1 MILIGVYMKK
11 LTVILLVLVIVLVSA
26 VSCAKKQE
34 GTPAAAA
41 PAAEATQSQTTTA
54 QTEGIGTAEEKPAE
68 PAAPAAEDAVQP
80 EATPEEVPAEAE
92 SVPAEEPAAE
102 TAEYVETTR
111 EPAEGETVPET
122 LSDKFSYAFG
132 IVCLMNYGPENAQAY
147 FDTYKA
153 LRYSELNGDFG
164 AVGIADG
171 IKGEY
176 LFTIEDLNTVL
187 AEYDAYWAA
196 KLAADNLA
204 AAESFLAENAKKEGV
219 KTTESGLQ
227 YLVVKEGTGER
238 PTMAD
243 SVELNYELTLLNGEV
258 LDSSYDRG
266 QRATFPMSG
275 VIAGFAEGVTLM
287 PLGSHYIF
295 YIHPKLG
302 YGEGDLNGSGG
313 NQLLM
318 FEVET
323 YSIVK

>member
-1 MILIGVYMKK
+1 MKK
-11 LTVILLVLVIVLVSA
+11 LTAIILVLAIVLVSA
-26 VSCAKKQE
+26 VSCSKKQE
-34 GTPAAAA
+34 PA
-41 PAAEATQSQTTTA
+41 PAATTTATAPAAPATQSQTTTE
-54 QTEGIGTAEEKPAE
+54 QTAGIGTAEEKPAE
-68 PAAPAAEDAVQP
+68 PAPAAEQP
-80 EATPEEVPAEAE
+80 AAKTEDPAA
-92 SVPAEEPAAE
+92 APAAE
-102 TAEYVETTR
+102 TAPAT
-111 EPAEGETVPET
+111 EPEAQPEAASADMPAVRVPGADEKVPQTLAE
-122 LSDKFSYAFG
+122 KFSYVFG
-132 IVCLMNYGPENAQAY
+132 VFCCVNYGDENAQAY
-147 FDTYKA
+147 FDMYKA
-153 LRYSELNGDFG
+153 LRYSEMDTEFG
-164 AVGIADG
+164 KLGIADT
-171 IKGEY
+171 INDSFLY
-176 LFTIEDLNTVL
+176 TIEDMNAILN
-187 AEYDAYWAA
+187 EYDDYWAA

-227 YLVVKEGTGER
+227 YLVLREGTGER

-243 SVELNYELTLLNGEV
+243 SVELNYELTLLSGEV

-275 VIAGFAEGVTLM
+275 VIPGFAEGVTLM

>member
-1 MILIGVYMKK
+1 MKK
-11 LTVILLVLVIVLVSA
+11 LTAIILVLAIVLVSA
-26 VSCAKKQE
+26 VSCSKKQE
-34 GTPAAAA
+34 PAPAATAPAA
-41 PAAEATQSQTTTA
+41 PATQTQTTTA
-54 QTEGIGTAEEKPAE
+54 QTEGLGTVEEKPAE
-68 PAAPAAEDAVQP
+68 PAPAAEQAPAKTEEPAVASAAETAPAAEPEAQP
-80 EATPEEVPAEAE
+80 EAA
-92 SVPAEEPAAE
+92 PAAMPAVRVPGADE
-102 TAEYVETTR
+102 KVPQTLAE
-111 EPAEGETVPET
+111 
-122 LSDKFSYAFG
+122 KFSYVFG
-132 IVCLMNYGPENAQAY
+132 VFCCVNYGDENAQNY
-147 FDTYKA
+147 FDMYKA
-153 LRYSELNGDFG
+153 LRYSEMDTEFG
-164 AVGIADG
+164 KLGIADT
-171 IKGEY
+171 INDSFLY
-176 LFTIEDLNTVL
+176 TIEDMNAILI
-187 AEYDAYWAA
+187 EYDDYWAA

>member
-1 MILIGVYMKK
+1 
-11 LTVILLVLVIVLVSA
+11 A
-26 VSCAKKQE
+26 
-34 GTPAAAA
+34 PAAEQAPAKTEEPAVAPAAEPEAQPEAA
-41 PAAEATQSQTTTA
+41 PAAMPAVRVPGADEKVPQTL
-54 QTEGIGTAEEKPAE
+54 AE
-68 PAAPAAEDAVQP
+68 
-80 EATPEEVPAEAE
+80 
-92 SVPAEEPAAE
+92 
-102 TAEYVETTR
+102 
-111 EPAEGETVPET
+111 
-122 LSDKFSYAFG
+122 KFSYVFG
-132 IVCLMNYGPENAQAY
+132 VFCCVNYGDENAQNY
-147 FDTYKA
+147 FDMYKA
-153 LRYSELNGDFG
+153 LRYSEMDTEFG
-164 AVGIADG
+164 KLGIADT
-171 IKGEY
+171 INDSFLY
-176 LFTIEDLNTVL
+176 TIEDMNAILI
-187 AEYDAYWAA
+187 EYDDYWAA

>member
-1 MILIGVYMKK
+1 MKK
-11 LTVILLVLVIVLVSA
+11 LTAIILVLAIVLVSA
-26 VSCAKKQE
+26 VSCSKKQE
-34 GTPAAAA
+34 PA
-41 PAAEATQSQTTTA
+41 PAATAPAAPATQSQTTTA
-54 QTEGIGTAEEKPAE
+54 QTEGIGTVEEKPAE
-68 PAAPAAEDAVQP
+68 PAPAAEQAPAKTEEPAV
-80 EATPEEVPAEAE
+80 A
-92 SVPAEEPAAE
+92 PAAE
-102 TAEYVETTR
+102 TASAA
-111 EPAEGETVPET
+111 EPEAQPEAAPAAMPAVRVPGADEKVPQTLAE
-122 LSDKFSYAFG
+122 KFSYVFG
-132 IVCLMNYGPENAQAY
+132 VFCCVNYGDEDAQNY
-147 FDTYKA
+147 FDMYKA
-153 LRYSELNGDFG
+153 LRYSEMDTEFG
-164 AVGIADG
+164 KLGIADT
-171 IKGEY
+171 INDSFLY
-176 LFTIEDLNTVL
+176 TIEDMNAILI
-187 AEYDAYWAA
+187 EYDDYWAA

-275 VIAGFAEGVTLM
+275 VIPGFAEGVTLM

>member
-1 MILIGVYMKK
+1 MKK
-11 LTVILLVLVIVLVSA
+11 LTAIILVLAIVLVSA
-26 VSCAKKQE
+26 VSCSKKQE
-34 GTPAAAA
+34 PAPAATAPAA
-41 PAAEATQSQTTTA
+41 PATQTQTTTA
-54 QTEGIGTAEEKPAE
+54 QTEGIGTVEEKPAE
-68 PAAPAAEDAVQP
+68 PAPAAEQAPAKTEEPAV
-80 EATPEEVPAEAE
+80 A
-92 SVPAEEPAAE
+92 PAAE
-102 TAEYVETTR
+102 TAPVA
-111 EPAEGETVPET
+111 EPEAQPEAAPAAMPAVRVPGADEKVPQTLAE
-122 LSDKFSYAFG
+122 KFSYVFG
-132 IVCLMNYGPENAQAY
+132 VFCCVNYGDENAQNY
-147 FDTYKA
+147 FDMYKA
-153 LRYSELNGDFG
+153 LRYSEMDTEFG
-164 AVGIADG
+164 KLGIADT
-171 IKGEY
+171 INDSFLY
-176 LFTIEDLNTVL
+176 TIEDMNAILI
-187 AEYDAYWAA
+187 EYDDYWAA

-275 VIAGFAEGVTLM
+275 VIPGFAEGVTLM

>member
-1 MILIGVYMKK
+1 MKK
-11 LTVILLVLVIVLVSA
+11 LTAIILVLAIVLVSA
-26 VSCAKKQE
+26 VSCSKKQE
-34 GTPAAAA
+34 PAPAAKAPAA
-41 PAAEATQSQTTTA
+41 PATQTQTTTA
-54 QTEGIGTAEEKPAE
+54 QTEGIGAVEEKPAE
-68 PAAPAAEDAVQP
+68 PAPAAEQAPAKTEEPAV
-80 EATPEEVPAEAE
+80 A
-92 SVPAEEPAAE
+92 PAAE
-102 TAEYVETTR
+102 TAPAA
-111 EPAEGETVPET
+111 EPEAQPEASPAAMPAVRVPGADEKVPQTLAE
-122 LSDKFSYAFG
+122 KFSYVFG
-132 IVCLMNYGPENAQAY
+132 VFCCVNYGDENAQNY
-147 FDTYKA
+147 FDMYKA
-153 LRYSELNGDFG
+153 LRYSEMDTEFG
-164 AVGIADG
+164 KLGIADT
-171 IKGEY
+171 INDSFLY
-176 LFTIEDLNTVL
+176 TIEDMNAILI
-187 AEYDAYWAA
+187 EYDDYWAA

-275 VIAGFAEGVTLM
+275 VIPGFAEGVTLM

>member
-1 MILIGVYMKK
+1 MKK
-11 LTVILLVLVIVLVSA
+11 IIAIILVLAIVLVSA
-26 VSCAKKQE
+26 VSCSKKQE
-34 GTPAAAA
+34 PAPAATAPAA
-41 PAAEATQSQTTTA
+41 PAAQSQTTTE
-54 QTEGIGTAEEKPAE
+54 QTAGIGTVEEKPAE
-68 PAAPAAEDAVQP
+68 PAPAAGQPAAKTEEPAAAPAAEP
-80 EATPEEVPAEAE
+80 EAQTESAPAEAPGVRLPGADE
-92 SVPAEEPAAE
+92 KVPQTLAE
-102 TAEYVETTR
+102 
-111 EPAEGETVPET
+111 
-122 LSDKFSYAFG
+122 KFSYVFG
-132 IVCLMNYGPENAQAY
+132 VFCCVNYGDENAQGA
-147 FDTYKA
+147 FDMYKA
-153 LRYSELNGDFG
+153 LRYSEMDTEFG
-164 AVGIADG
+164 KIGIAD
-171 IKGEY
+171 
-176 LFTIEDLNTVL
+176 TINDSFLYTLEDMNAILV
-187 AEYDAYWAA
+187 EYDDYWAA

-227 YLVVKEGTGER
+227 YLVVKEGSGER

>member
-1 MILIGVYMKK
+1 MKK
-11 LTVILLVLVIVLVSA
+11 LTAIILVLAIVLVSA
-26 VSCAKKQE
+26 VSCSKKQE
-34 GTPAAAA
+34 PA
-41 PAAEATQSQTTTA
+41 PAATAPAAPATQSQTTTA
-54 QTEGIGTAEEKPAE
+54 QTEGIGTVEEKPAE
-68 PAAPAAEDAVQP
+68 PAPAAEQAPAKTEEPAV
-80 EATPEEVPAEAE
+80 A
-92 SVPAEEPAAE
+92 PAAE
-102 TAEYVETTR
+102 TAPAA
-111 EPAEGETVPET
+111 EPEAQPEAAPAAMPAVRVPGADEKVPQTLAE
-122 LSDKFSYAFG
+122 KFSYVFG
-132 IVCLMNYGPENAQAY
+132 VFCCVNYGDENAQNY
-147 FDTYKA
+147 FDMYKA
-153 LRYSELNGDFG
+153 LRYSEMDTEFG
-164 AVGIADG
+164 KLGIADT
-171 IKGEY
+171 INDSFLY
-176 LFTIEDLNTVL
+176 TIEDMNAILI
-187 AEYDAYWAA
+187 EYDDYWAA

-275 VIAGFAEGVTLM
+275 VIPGFAEGVTLM

>member
-1 MILIGVYMKK
+1 MKK
-11 LTVILLVLVIVLVSA
+11 LTAIILVLAIVLVSA
-26 VSCAKKQE
+26 VSCSKKQE
-34 GTPAAAA
+34 PAPAATAPAA
-41 PAAEATQSQTTTA
+41 PATQTQTTTA
-54 QTEGIGTAEEKPAE
+54 QTEGIGTVEEKPAE
-68 PAAPAAEDAVQP
+68 PAPAAEQAPAKTEEPAV
-80 EATPEEVPAEAE
+80 A
-92 SVPAEEPAAE
+92 PAAE
-102 TAEYVETTR
+102 TAPAA
-111 EPAEGETVPET
+111 EPEAQPEAAPAAMPAVRVPGADEKVPQTLAE
-122 LSDKFSYAFG
+122 KFSYVFG
-132 IVCLMNYGPENAQAY
+132 VFCCVNYGDENAQNY
-147 FDTYKA
+147 FDMYKA
-153 LRYSELNGDFG
+153 LRYSEMDTEFG
-164 AVGIADG
+164 KLGIADT
-171 IKGEY
+171 INDSFLY
-176 LFTIEDLNTVL
+176 TIEDMNAILI
-187 AEYDAYWAA
+187 EYDDYWAA

>member
-1 MILIGVYMKK
+1 MKN
-11 LTVILLVLVIVLVSA
+11 LTAIILVLAIVLVSA
-26 VSCAKKQE
+26 VSCSKKQE
-34 GTPAAAA
+34 PA
-41 PAAEATQSQTTTA
+41 PAATAPAAPATQSQTTTA
-54 QTEGIGTAEEKPAE
+54 QTEGIGTVEEKPAE
-68 PAAPAAEDAVQP
+68 PAPAAEQ
-80 EATPEEVPAEAE
+80 TPAKTEEPAA
-92 SVPAEEPAAE
+92 APAAE
-102 TAEYVETTR
+102 TAPAA
-111 EPAEGETVPET
+111 EPEAQPEAAPAAMPAVRVPGADEKVPQTLAE
-122 LSDKFSYAFG
+122 KFSYVFG
-132 IVCLMNYGPENAQAY
+132 VFCCVNYGDENAQAY
-147 FDTYKA
+147 FDMYKA
-153 LRYSELNGDFG
+153 MRYSEMDIEFG
-164 AVGIADG
+164 KLGIADT
-171 IKGEY
+171 INDSFLY
-176 LFTIEDLNTVL
+176 TIEDMNAILI
-187 AEYDAYWAA
+187 EYDDYWAA

-227 YLVVKEGTGER
+227 YLVLREGTGER

-302 YGEGDLNGSGG
+302 YGEGDLDGSGG